1 MAHREKRPVSG
12 VAYVALVAL
21 VLCAQLL
28 PGCTK
33 QRSGSAV
40 HVTVRLVDDET
51 GEPVSRAGNYVH
63 AFNDATGHQAS
74 LDPADETEF
83 ELEMPAPEIRLRVPD
98 RTNTYE
104 LFEED
109 FVAKDG
115 VLDVEIRLRP
125 THWIRLHGT
134 LLWKDTDGTLRPLSE
149 GDGNVR
155 KAALSAGRG
164 VGFEPG
170 SDGAYS
176 VNAPREVLEIV
187 SINTNYRHA
196 PTRVDLSNETG
207 DDYALDLVLSPS
219 R

>member
-1 MAHREKRPVSG
+1 MTHREKRPVSG
-12 VAYVALVAL
+12 VAYVLLVAL

-51 GEPVSRAGNYVH
+51 GKPVSRAGNYVH
-63 AFNDATGHQAS
+63 AFNDATGHQVS

-164 VGFEPG
+164 VGFAPG
-170 SDGAYS
+170 SDGTYS